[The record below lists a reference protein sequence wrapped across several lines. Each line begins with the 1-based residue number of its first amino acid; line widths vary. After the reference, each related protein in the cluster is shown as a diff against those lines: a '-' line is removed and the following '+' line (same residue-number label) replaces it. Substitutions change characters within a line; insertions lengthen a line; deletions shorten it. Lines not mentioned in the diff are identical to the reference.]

1 MQWGITIGGDYMKI
15 AAAYIRVSTEDQI
28 EYSPESQLKA
38 IRSYAKTNDILVP
51 EDLIFIDEGISG
63 RTAAKRPAF
72 MRMIGM
78 AKIKPKEFDVILLW
92 KFSRFARNREDSIMY
107 KSMLRKQCGI
117 EVISI
122 SENLGDDKTS
132 VLIEAL
138 IEAMDEYYSINLAEE
153 VRRGMTEK
161 VSRGEPVSGAP
172 FGYKMVDKAYVP
184 DKDAAA
190 IVRRIFNDFANG
202 ISTTRI
208 ARTLHSEG
216 ILTKNGKKWEN
227 RTVEYVL
234 RNVAYIGKISW
245 NSSGKKNRNY
255 DSPDTILV
263 DGIHEPIISKELFNV
278 VQERILENKK
288 KYGKNAHPDHGK
300 IFALKGLLKCSN
312 CGHTLCLSQG
322 TGVQCHEYSK
332 GKCDKSHY
340 IRLDK
345 ITPIVIEQLQA
356 DLKDEKM
363 MISVASGENKFEHET
378 ENVRIKQ
385 KIDMENKKLKR
396 AKEAY
401 MAEVDTLEEY
411 KANKASITKRIE
423 DLKKRLEVA
432 APQNE
437 EDILNDFRARL
448 ADVLKVVSN
457 AGASEE
463 AKNEAFRSLIHE
475 IIFHRSSGKVEIVYK

>member
-1 MQWGITIGGDYMKI
+1 MKI

-38 IRSYAKTNDILVP
+38 ICSYAKTNNMLVP
-51 EDLIFIDEGISG
+51 DDLIFIDEGISG

-78 AKIKPKEFDVILLW
+78 AKTKPKEFDVILLW

-117 EVISI
+117 DVISI

-172 FGYKMVDKAYVP
+172 FGYKMIDKAYIP
-184 DKDAAA
+184 DKDESV
-190 IVRRIFNDFANG
+190 IVQRIFDDFSNG
-202 ISTTRI
+202 VPTTKI
-208 ARTLHSEG
+208 ARVLNSEG

-227 RTVEYVL
+227 RTIEYIL

-245 NSSGKKNRNY
+245 NSSGKKRRNY
-255 DSPDTILV
+255 DSTDTILV
-263 DGIHEPIISKELFNV
+263 DGIHEPIISKELFDT

-288 KYGKNAHPDHGK
+288 KYGKNAHPTHGK

-312 CGHTLCLSQG
+312 CGSTLCLSMNL
-322 TGVQCHEYSK
+322 GVQCHGYTK
-332 GKCDKSHY
+332 GKCNKSHY

-356 DLKDEKM
+356 DLNNEKLVVS
-363 MISVASGENKFEHET
+363 IANNDNRPEYESENT
-378 ENVRIKQ
+378 QIKQ
-385 KIDMENKKLKR
+385 KLDMENKKLKR

-411 KANKASITKRIE
+411 KANKATITKRIE
-423 DLKKRLEVA
+423 ELKKMLEITS
-432 APQNE
+432 PQNE
-437 EDILNDFRARL
+437 EEMLNDFRARL
-448 ADVLKVVSN
+448 ADVLEVVSN

-463 AKNEAFRSLIHE
+463 AKNDALRSLIYE
-475 IIFHRSSGKVEIVYK
+475 IIFHRISGKVEIVYK

>member
-1 MQWGITIGGDYMKI
+1 M
-15 AAAYIRVSTEDQI
+15 AAAYIRVSTEDQV

-38 IRSYAKTNDILVP
+38 IRNYAKSNNMLVP
-51 EDLIFIDEGISG
+51 DDLIFIDEGISG

-184 DKDAAA
+184 DKDSAA

-202 ISTTRI
+202 TPTTTI
-208 ARTLHSEG
+208 ARMLNNEG
-216 ILTKNGKKWEN
+216 VLTKNGNKWEN
-227 RTVEYVL
+227 RTVEYIL

-245 NSSGKKNRNY
+245 NSLGKKNRNY
-255 DSPDTILV
+255 SSADTILI
-263 DGIHEPIISKELFNV
+263 DGKHEPIISKELFDT

-288 KYGKNAHPDHGK
+288 RYGKNAHPNHGK
-300 IFALKGLLKCSN
+300 MFALKGLLKCSS
-312 CGHTLCLSQG
+312 CGHTLCLSRD
-322 TGVQCHEYSK
+322 TGVQCHEYAK

-345 ITPIVIEQLQA
+345 ITPIVIEQLQS
-356 DLKDEKM
+356 DLNNEKM
-363 MISVASGENKFEHET
+363 MVSVANSESKPEYEAESIH
-378 ENVRIKQ
+378 IKQ
-385 KIDMENKKLKR
+385 KIEIENKKLKR

-411 KANKASITKRIE
+411 KANKSSITKKIE
-423 DLKKRLEVA
+423 DLKKKLNA
-432 APQNE
+432 TAPQSE
-437 EDILNDFRARL
+437 EERLSDFRAKL
-448 ADVLKVVSN
+448 ADVLEIVSN
-457 AGASEE
+457 SSSSEE
-463 AKNEAFRSLIHE
+463 SKNKALRSLIHE
-475 IIFHRSSGKVEIVYK
+475 IIFHRSQGKVEIIYK

>member
-1 MQWGITIGGDYMKI
+1 MKI

-38 IRSYAKTNDILVP
+38 IRSYAKTNNMLVP
-51 EDLIFIDEGISG
+51 DDLIFIDEGISG

-72 MRMIGM
+72 MRMIGI
-78 AKIKPKEFDVILLW
+78 AKTKPREFDVILLW

-117 EVISI
+117 DVISI

-172 FGYKMVDKAYVP
+172 FGYKMIDKAYIP
-184 DKDAAA
+184 DKNESI
-190 IVRRIFNDFANG
+190 IVQRIFDDFSNG
-202 ISTTRI
+202 VPTTKI
-208 ARTLHSEG
+208 ARVLNSEG

-227 RTVEYVL
+227 RTIEYIL

-245 NSSGKKNRNY
+245 NSSGKKRRNY
-255 DSPDTILV
+255 DSTDTILV
-263 DGIHEPIISKELFNV
+263 DGIHEPIISKELFDT

-288 KYGKNAHPDHGK
+288 KYGKNAHPTHGK
-300 IFALKGLLKCSN
+300 IFTLKGLLKCSN
-312 CGHTLCLSQG
+312 CGSTLCLSMNL
-322 TGVQCHEYSK
+322 GVQCHGYTK
-332 GKCDKSHY
+332 GKCNKSHY

-356 DLKDEKM
+356 DLNNEKLVVS
-363 MISVASGENKFEHET
+363 IANNDNRPEYESENT
-378 ENVRIKQ
+378 QIKQ

-411 KANKASITKRIE
+411 KANKATITKRIE
-423 DLKKRLEVA
+423 ELKKRLEVT
-432 APQNE
+432 APQNKE
-437 EDILNDFRARL
+437 EMLNDFRARL
-448 ADVLKVVSN
+448 ADVLEVVSN

-463 AKNEAFRSLIHE
+463 AKNDVLRSLIYE
-475 IIFHRSSGKVEIVYK
+475 IIFHRISGKVEIVYK